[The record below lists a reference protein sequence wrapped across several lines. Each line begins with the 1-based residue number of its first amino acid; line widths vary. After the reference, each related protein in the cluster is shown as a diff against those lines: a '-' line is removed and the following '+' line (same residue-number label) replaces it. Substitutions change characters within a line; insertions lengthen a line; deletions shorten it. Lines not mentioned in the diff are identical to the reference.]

1 MTGHR
6 RRTRILATLGP
17 ATDAPGVLDALIAA
31 GIDCVRLNFSHGDP
45 SAQVQRA
52 HDLREAALRAGREI
66 GILADLPGPKIRV
79 ERFAEGKVALKAGD
93 RFDLVA
99 RENPEPGSASEVGV
113 SYLGL
118 PGDVAPGDVLLLDD
132 GMVQLRVDK
141 VEGERIVTTVLNDSV
156 LSDRKGLN
164 KQGGGLSLGAITE
177 RDREL
182 IRIAAQIGVDFIA
195 VSFCRTADDMH
206 DARRIAREAGSYAAL
221 ISKIERAEA
230 IENLAEIVDA
240 SDVVMVA
247 RGDLGVEIGDAALPG
262 LQKKIIRE
270 AIERNKVVITATQML
285 QSMVD
290 APMPTRAEVLD
301 VANAVIDGTDAVM
314 LSQETAAGRYP
325 VLAVEAM
332 ARVCMG
338 AEATFA
344 RDHDYEQAQRDLQ
357 RADHAIAMA
366 TMFLTEHI
374 GLAAIL
380 AMTESGGTAR
390 YLSRFRSPV
399 PIYAFTRH
407 ADARRR
413 MSLMRDVF
421 PIDFDSRGLAARDA
435 AVSSVRRLFEQG
447 VLATGDRVVFTS
459 GDTMEQH
466 GATNTL
472 RLLEVGE
479 GGVARGLGEL

>member
-99 RENPEPGSASEVGV
+99 RENPEPGNASEVGV

-132 GMVQLRVDK
+132 GMVQLRVGK

-182 IRIAAQIGVDFIA
+182 IGVAAQIGVDFIA

-206 DARRIAREAGSYAAL
+206 EARRIAREAGSNAAL
-221 ISKIERAEA
+221 VSKIERAEA

-290 APMPTRAEVLD
+290 SPMPTRAEVLD

-332 ARVCMG
+332 ARVCVG
-338 AEATFA
+338 AEATFD

-366 TMFLTEHI
+366 TMFLTEHV

-479 GGVARGLGEL
+479 GGAARGLGEL